1 MADFRR
7 LFYALAVVALLAG
20 FTVPVFAQVAPFQC
34 IANAGVPPIVRFEGY
49 TELVGDIT
57 LNCTGGIPTP
67 AGQAVPQVNFTI
79 ALNTNITSKLLAA
92 NLYNEALLIVDEPHS
107 ASQPTRQILN
117 CGASGAPDVGAS
129 GPGVCSIIS
138 DGNPLDTY
146 NGAANAYGTGTC
158 NGANNTV
165 IPPSAGSYGC
175 GRPNVFQGRLGTAQN
190 TGQSNTVSFLG
201 VPMDPPGSTPNSR
214 TIRITNIRADANY
227 VQVSTTFSLNE
238 IIAQISVN
246 GNTSMSINNP
256 QQVVAYV
263 ENGLAAKGPALL
275 TFLQCNAQNPLD
287 FINGSGFHAPADTPG
302 VPSFSFT
309 EGFASSWKT
318 KNISYVTNQIP
329 GNGII
334 QPGNS
339 YWTYNQTSTNAPV
352 DLNQNVPGAIY
363 NTESGFEYPS
373 VSPGPLADP
382 SPNPP
387 NGVGTVQVTSTA
399 AAFSNA
405 YNISTA
411 LPNGT
416 NVSGAGIASQGTRLS
431 LQLTNIPA
439 GSTVLVPTEVLLTNS
454 DTVFTAGVATS
465 KFSGVMVLTSTD
477 AFGAGSYSAPA
488 AGIGPNI
495 LVAVPSTGL
504 IVYEILF
511 ADPFSIETATVPL
524 EVAYAANLAQN
535 LAAPGVTAQV
545 AGGFAPFYSRG
556 QNPPPAQPSATL
568 PIPRFIPSLT
578 TYNVFM
584 ISKCACDILF
594 PFVTS
599 AGGYDTGIAI
609 ANTSLDPGAGL
620 ATHPFGFLATPQTG
634 GVQFW
639 FYGQVGTAAA
649 PGTMCTNL
657 ASPGTCPPTAMVPG
671 GSVLTYV
678 LSSSAGGVSG
688 AGVETGNGLAPNW
701 AAGFQGYIIAQ
712 TQFQY
717 CHAFAFIT
725 ALGAGPLSPAISEG
739 YLGLILDPGSLPRQ
753 VNVAEA
759 LNN

>member
-7 LFYALAVVALLAG
+7 WFYALAVVALLAG
-20 FTVPVFAQVAPFQC
+20 FTGQVRAQVAPFQC
-34 IANAGVPPIVRFEGY
+34 TADAGVPPIVRVEGF
-49 TELVGDIT
+49 TEQVGDIT

-67 AGQAVPQVNFTI
+67 AGAAVPQVNFTVG
-79 ALNTNITSKLLAA
+79 LNTNITSRLLAA

-107 ASQPTRQILN
+107 ATQPTRPILN
-117 CGASGAPDVGAS
+117 CGASGAPDVGGS

-146 NGAANAYGTGTC
+146 DGTAGTYGTGAC

-175 GRPNVFQGRLGTAQN
+175 GRPNVFQGRIGTAQN
-190 TGQSNTVSFLG
+190 TGQANTVSFLG

-263 ENGLAAKGPALL
+263 ENGLAAKGPANP
-275 TFLQCNAQNPLD
+275 TIFLQCNSVNSLD
-287 FINGSGFHAPADTPG
+287 FINGTASHLPVDTPS

-329 GNGII
+329 GNGVI

-387 NGVGTVQVTSTA
+387 NGVGTVQVSATK
-399 AAFSNA
+399 AAFSNS

-416 NVSGAGIASQGTRLS
+416 NISGAGIASQGTRLS

-465 KFSGVMVLTSTD
+465 RFSGVMVLTSTD
-477 AFGAGSYSAPA
+477 AFGAGAYSAPA
-488 AGIGPNI
+488 AGIGLST

-524 EVAYAANLAQN
+524 EVAYTANLAQN

-568 PIPRFIPSLT
+568 PIPRFIWNRTGRNHQRPE
-578 TYNVFM
+578 YAR
-584 ISKCACDILF
+584 CGQIL
-594 PFVTS
+594 
-599 AGGYDTGIAI
+599 
-609 ANTSLDPGAGL
+609 
-620 ATHPFGFLATPQTG
+620 
-634 GVQFW
+634 
-639 FYGQVGTAAA
+639 
-649 PGTMCTNL
+649 
-657 ASPGTCPPTAMVPG
+657 
-671 GSVLTYV
+671 
-678 LSSSAGGVSG
+678 
-688 AGVETGNGLAPNW
+688 
-701 AAGFQGYIIAQ
+701 
-712 TQFQY
+712 
-717 CHAFAFIT
+717 
-725 ALGAGPLSPAISEG
+725 
-739 YLGLILDPGSLPRQ
+739 R
-753 VNVAEA
+753 
-759 LNN
+759 